1 MTFDGSATINEGSL
15 EQFSIQNTRKLADD
29 RGTASRKHFLDS
41 YAEHLEALKR
51 GRATK

>member
-1 MTFDGSATINEGSL
+1 MTFDSTTTFAEGQL
-15 EQFSIQNTRKLADD
+15 EQGANQNARQPVDE

-51 GRATK
+51 GRSTK